1 MTRIL
6 VGIAVVAILSGV
18 PAGAQT
24 PAPAPQR
31 ALPTTSIKLTLEQ
44 RHVIR
49 ELIKDL
55 KIEPTKTATQPA
67 VGDAIPQDVTLRPMP
82 PDVGRKV
89 PQIRSHRFVVIDD
102 RIVIV
107 DPSENKVAELIEL
120 RAN

>member
-1 MTRIL
+1 MTRIFA
-6 VGIAVVAILSGV
+6 GIAVVAILSGV

-24 PAPAPQR
+24 PAPAPQEAVPR
-31 ALPTTSIKLTLEQ
+31 ASINLTLEQ

-55 KIEPTKTATQPA
+55 KIEPVKTATEPA
-67 VGDAIPQDVTLRPMP
+67 VGDALPQDVTLRPMP

-120 RAN
+120 QAN